1 MAKTM
6 AATMPPAIDG
16 VYGQST
22 YSGGADESDMAGRGL
37 DLFGIVNATSSLSCV
52 QAGHDRIQDADMLR

>member
-6 AATMPPAIDG
+6 AATMPPTIDG

-22 YSGGADESDMAGRGL
+22 YSGGADESDMADRGL
-37 DLFGIVNATSSLSCV
+37 DLFDIVNATLSLSCV
-52 QAGHDRIQDADMLR
+52 QARHDRIQDADMLR

>member
-22 YSGGADESDMAGRGL
+22 YSGADESDMAVRGL
-37 DLFGIVNATSSLSCV
+37 DLFDIVNAISNLSCV
-52 QAGHDRIQDADMLR
+52 RARHDRIQDADILR